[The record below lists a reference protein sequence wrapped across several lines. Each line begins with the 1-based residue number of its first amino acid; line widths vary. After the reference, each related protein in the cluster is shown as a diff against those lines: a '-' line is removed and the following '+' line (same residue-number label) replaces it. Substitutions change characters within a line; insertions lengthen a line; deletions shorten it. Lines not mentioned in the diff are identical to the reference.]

1 MTKKRLGLVSVL
13 ALAMLATACSGN
25 NDGNS
30 SNTASKP
37 AASKPAASKGSD
49 EVIHL
54 KIWGG
59 TPEENGPKRVMENWN
74 AEHPNIQVEYVR
86 FVNDD
91 AGNTKLDTALYS
103 GKDVDIFIGY
113 TPTLR
118 NKRIDAG
125 VVEPLDEYIAKDNFD
140 LDKNFSKENIEI
152 INDHIYYIPA
162 QKAIDGILINKT
174 MLDEI
179 GEPLPPVDWTWED
192 LANLAQKLTK
202 GEGAN
207 KRYGFMFDYATT
219 TISFEQYMAMSEVGA
234 DYYYSADGSA
244 SSFDQPYWK
253 DIYELHNRMQLVDK
267 SVYPYGDVI
276 TAKPALAQEFV
287 NEKTAMIFGAF
298 HIRSVKDLDNYPH
311 DFVTAVLPIPTLNKD
326 TKSYNGFGMQD
337 FLSISKNSQNKDA
350 AWEFIKWY
358 STEGYYPMVDF
369 GRVPSWK
376 EYDVSKIV
384 EQTVGKNGHL
394 FDTDSMKAFYSGN
407 YNFSFPKNYSV
418 RSELD
423 KLIKEE
429 TEQMILNDKS
439 IDNTLASL
447 KERADKLISS
457 ASK

>member
-1 MTKKRLGLVSVL
+1 MKKRLGLVLLSVL
-13 ALAMLATACSGN
+13 VMAMLTTACSGSNGNDSGNATTNKN
-25 NDGNS
+25 NNG
-30 SNTASKP
+30 
-37 AASKPAASKGSD
+37 
-49 EVIHL
+49 EVVRL

-59 TPEENGPKRVMENWN
+59 TPEENGPKQVVENWN
-74 AEHPNIQVEYVR
+74 AQNPNIQVEYVR

-125 VVEPLDEYIAKDNFD
+125 VVEPLDAYINGDSFD
-140 LDKNFSKENIEI
+140 LDKNFGSDNIEVI
-152 INDHIYYIPA
+152 DDHIYYIPA

-179 GEPLPPVDWTWED
+179 GEPLPSADWTWGD
-192 LANLAQKLTK
+192 LADLSKKLTT

-234 DYYYSADGSA
+234 DYYYNADGS
-244 SSFDQPYWK
+244 SSFDQSYWK
-253 DIYELHNRMQLVDK
+253 EIYALHQRMQNVDG
-267 SVYPYGDVI
+267 SVYPYGDVV
-276 TAKPALAQEFV
+276 TAKPSLAQEFV
-287 NEKTAMIFGAF
+287 NEKAAMIFGSF
-298 HIRSVKDLDNYPH
+298 HIRSVKDLENYPH

-358 STEGYYPMVDF
+358 STEGYSPMVDF

-376 EYDVSKIV
+376 DYDVTKIV
-384 EQTVGKNGHL
+384 EQTVGENAHL
-394 FDTDSMKAFYSGN
+394 FDIDSMKAFYSGN
-407 YNFSFPKNYSV
+407 YNFSFPKNNTA

-429 TEQMILNDKS
+429 TEQLILNDKS
-439 IDNTLASL
+439 IDDTLASL
-447 KERADKLISS
+447 KERADKLIGER
-457 ASK
+457 K